1 MRITANGIAIEIDDQ
16 GPPAGEPI
24 LLIMGL
30 GMPLLG
36 WPDELVADLVG
47 RGYRVV
53 RFDNRDIG
61 LSESFDHLG
70 VPSVIAAS
78 LRYLVHLPVRSPY
91 PLSAMADDAIG
102 VLDAL
107 GLASAHIVGASMG
120 GMIAQHVAA
129 KFPTRTRSLSLVMT
143 SSGARHLPQASGKV
157 RRLLL
162 KGAPGKDVDSIVSHL
177 TQVVTTIGSPG
188 YPPEPERLRQRL
200 LAMVTRSWRP
210 AGTARQL
217 LAIAADGDRSPWL
230 NRIQAPTLV
239 MHGLDDPLVP
249 VAAGHDLV
257 AKIGGTTSDFV
268 PGMGHDF
275 PPALMSRMAA
285 GIAGNAARA
294 TKGADFNRAL
304 LVDS

>member
-1 MRITANGIAIEIDDQ
+1 MRITANGIGIEIDDQ
-16 GPPAGEPI
+16 GPPSGEAI

-36 WPDELVADLVG
+36 WPDELVADLVS
-47 RGYRVV
+47 RGYRVI

-61 LSESFDHLG
+61 LSESFDQLG
-70 VPSVIAAS
+70 VPSIVAAT
-78 LRYLVHLPVRSPY
+78 LRHVMHLRVHSPY
-91 PLSAMADDAIG
+91 PMSAMADDALG

-120 GMIAQHVAA
+120 GMIAQHIAA
-129 KFPTRTRSLSLVMT
+129 THPTRTRSLALIMT
-143 SSGARHLPQASGKV
+143 TSGARHLPQATGKV

-162 KGAPGKDVDSIVSHL
+162 KGAPGDDVDGIVRHL
-177 TQVVTTIGSPG
+177 IEVVTTIGSPG
-188 YPPEPERLRQRL
+188 FPPEPERLHQRL

-239 MHGLDDPLVP
+239 MHGLDDPLIP
-249 VAAGHDLV
+249 VAAGRDLA
-257 AKIGGTTSDFV
+257 AKIAGTVSDFV

-275 PPALMSRMAA
+275 PPALMPRMAA
-285 GIAGNAARA
+285 GIAANAARA
-294 TKGADFNRAL
+294 A
-304 LVDS
+304 

>member
-1 MRITANGIAIEIDDQ
+1 MRITANGIAIEVDDQ
-16 GPPAGEPI
+16 GPPDGEPV

-47 RGYRVV
+47 RGHRVI

-61 LSESFDHLG
+61 LSQSFDRLG
-70 VPSVIAAS
+70 VPSVMIAA
-78 LRYLVHLPVRSPY
+78 LRYAMRLPVRSPY
-91 PLSAMADDAIG
+91 PLSAMADDALG
-102 VLDAL
+102 VLDTL

-120 GMIAQHVAA
+120 GMIAQHIAS
-129 KFPTRTRSLSLVMT
+129 KYPTRTRSLTLIMT
-143 SSGARHLPQASGKV
+143 SSGARHLPQARAKV

-162 KGAPGKDVDSIVSHL
+162 KGVPGKDVESIVRHL
-177 TQVVTTIGSPG
+177 AQVVTAIGSPA
-188 YPPEPERLRQRL
+188 YPPDPARLHQRL
-200 LAMVTRSWRP
+200 LAMVKRSWRP

-230 NRIQAPTLV
+230 HRIQAPTLV
-239 MHGLDDPLVP
+239 MHGQDDPLVP

-257 AKIGGTTSDFV
+257 AKIAGARSDFV

-275 PPALMSRMAA
+275 PLALMPQMAA
-285 GIAGNAARA
+285 AIAGNAARWTA
-294 TKGADFNRAL
+294 G
-304 LVDS
+304 SS

>member
-1 MRITANGIAIEIDDQ
+1 MRITANGIAIEVDDQ
-16 GPPAGEPI
+16 GPTGGEPV

-47 RGYRVV
+47 RGHRVI

-61 LSESFDHLG
+61 LSQSFDRLG
-70 VPSVIAAS
+70 VPSVMFAA
-78 LRYLVHLPVRSPY
+78 LRYAMRLKVRSPY
-91 PLSAMADDAIG
+91 ALSAMADDALG
-102 VLDAL
+102 VLDTL

-120 GMIAQHVAA
+120 GMIAQHIAS
-129 KFPTRTRSLSLVMT
+129 KYPTRTRSLTLIMT
-143 SSGARHLPQASGKV
+143 SSGARHLPQARAKV

-162 KGAPGKDVDSIVSHL
+162 KGVPGKDVESIVRHL
-177 TQVVTTIGSPG
+177 AQVVTAIGSPA
-188 YPPEPERLRQRL
+188 YPPDPARLHQRL

-230 NRIQAPTLV
+230 HRIQAPTLV
-239 MHGLDDPLVP
+239 MHGQDDPLVP

-257 AKIGGTTSDFV
+257 AKIASARSDFV

-275 PPALMSRMAA
+275 PLALMPRMAA
-285 GIAGNAARA
+285 AVAGNAARWTA
-294 TKGADFNRAL
+294 GST
-304 LVDS
+304 